1 MSDIDSKLN
10 KYGKYPFD
18 LYGILESLKGND
30 KSAYTAVQAFDQI
43 EALIQEQVIA
53 ELEKLKSQ
61 NVAIPCEP
69 DCTPIRHARHEGA
82 WEQHLEFDDFIDER
96 IKELKGDK

>member
-1 MSDIDSKLN
+1 MKEDKYEGLLSVLEDIAETAAVYGDDQQRTIGRI
-10 KYGKYPFD
+10 KYAKKF
-18 LYGILESLKGND
+18 
-30 KSAYTAVQAFDQI
+30 I